1 MFWNKFRAVKKGYTL
16 VYTMI
21 LCFLCML
28 IVLFIFQL
36 EIKVTKNALSY
47 KDYILKEMEYEDNR
61 EVLFTKLY
69 KSINTNVTE
78 LNINNLKNFLSNSKM
93 YFRTEDNRACIKYDI
108 STNRIFYESIYEN
121 KYCRKDLYDY
131 KIIQGKVSLIY
142 INSQYIE
149 GAIE

>member
-1 MFWNKFRAVKKGYTL
+1 
-16 VYTMI
+16 MI

>member
-1 MFWNKFRAVKKGYTL
+1 
-16 VYTMI
+16 MI
-21 LCFLCML
+21 

-47 KDYILKEMEYEDNR
+47 KDYILKEREYEDNR